1 MRKEKDYFAVTENG
15 KRVKKGTYEYPKFDD
30 VDEAIK
36 VLGTKDVVKLIN
48 DGIKKFS
55 RDLAAEQWK
64 AKNLNK
70 SKTSINGKLYELWKQ
85 GKLDESFV
93 TLLKSS
99 GYKKPED
106 LLRKTKKSSERVKL
120 ITKLRKAAG

>member
-1 MRKEKDYFAVTENG
+1 MQKVTEKFAITKNG
-15 KRVKKGTYEYPKFDD
+15 KRTPVGNYSYLKFDSPE
-30 VDEAIK
+30 EAIE
-36 VLGTKDVVKLIN
+36 VLGSKDVLRVIN
-48 DGIKKFS
+48 DGVKKFS

-93 TLLKSS
+93 TLLKDS